1 MAVDASNNKTSTR
14 IPEPACGCSESHGD
28 AWARASAQHSNAEPN
43 PASTAPGR
51 APALR
56 PGPATIAVAAL
67 LCLLIGVLYLAMQV
81 RTIFSD
87 QLKQEYTSLVLEATD
102 RAASAR
108 EQLSLWQ
115 RLPGAASAHN
125 AALADGYDHARAEFA
140 RRFASLAALVNAS
153 PASTMHEPPARLD
166 ANLAPDAAGATL
178 AGVSAYWHAQRDAY
192 SADARLRITHVART
206 LIALAALL
214 FCMLITA
221 LGMYAKRNRQ
231 LAGQSHEFEHASL
244 HDSLTG
250 LPNRRR
256 LLAALDDA
264 AASARGDAAPHRIA
278 VLYVDLDGFKQVND
292 SFGYPT
298 GDAFLVRVAT
308 CFRASVRKTDLVT
321 RIGGDEFAVLV
332 RAFSNEMELA
342 DIARRLIGCVVF
354 IDEQM
359 ELGLVRASIGIASFP
374 DSVGDHRR
382 LVAAADEAMYQV
394 KRDGKNGY
402 AFAARASR
410 PSRAA
415 AM

>member
-1 MAVDASNNKTSTR
+1 MAADASNNKTSTR
-14 IPEPACGCSESHGD
+14 TPECDGCSGSRGD
-28 AWARASAQHSNAEPN
+28 APERVPVRRSQPESG
-43 PASTAPGR
+43 PGS
-51 APALR
+51 R

-67 LCLLIGVLYLAMQV
+67 LCLLIGLLYLATQM

-87 QLKQEYTSLVLEATD
+87 QLKQEYAGLVLEAAE
-102 RAASAR
+102 RAESAR
-108 EQLSLWQ
+108 EQWAVWQ
-115 RLPGAASAHN
+115 RMPGAASRHD
-125 AALADGYDHARAEFA
+125 AAFVDGYNQARAEFA
-140 RRFASLAALVNAS
+140 RCFAALAALANAS
-153 PASTMHEPPARLD
+153 PSPEPPMSPGKLN
-166 ANLAPDAAGATL
+166 ANLTPEAAGAAL
-178 AGVSAYWHAQRDAY
+178 GSVSAYWRAQRDAH
-192 SADARLRITHVART
+192 SADARLRVTHVART

-256 LLAALDDA
+256 LLSALDEA
-264 AASARGDAAPHRIA
+264 ATSARAAPAPHRIA
-278 VLYVDLDGFKQVND
+278 VLYIDLDGFKQVND
-292 SFGYPT
+292 SFGHPT
-298 GDAFLVRVAT
+298 GDAFLARVAA
-308 CFRASVRKTDLVT
+308 CFRASVRRTDLVA

-332 RAFSNEMELA
+332 QAFSNEMELA
-342 DIARRLIGCVVF
+342 DIARRLIDCVVF

-359 ELGLVRASIGIASFP
+359 GIGLVRASVGIASFP

-402 AFAARASR
+402 AFAKRAGR
-410 PSRAA
+410 PSRTAA
-415 AM
+415 A